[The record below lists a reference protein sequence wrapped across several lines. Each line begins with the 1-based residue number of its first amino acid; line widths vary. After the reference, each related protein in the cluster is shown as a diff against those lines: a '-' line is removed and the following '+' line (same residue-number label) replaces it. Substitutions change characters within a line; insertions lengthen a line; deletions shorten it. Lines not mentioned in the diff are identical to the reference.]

1 MEIIP
6 GVMPRALY
14 ECHGNR
20 KLLPGHVTKYILM
33 LIYLVTVSA
42 GELILGW
49 SNVSHIS
56 CHSSSRHRLP
66 VCVFYL
72 NFSISCCDI
81 LRQRE
86 RDKEG

>member
-14 ECHGNR
+14 QCHGNR

-81 LRQRE
+81 LRQRDE
-86 RDKEG
+86 R